1 MSDKNN
7 FPEGHMKKA
16 IILHSDVPP
25 NASEDELDCLRQA
38 DTIAEALRELGYDPV
53 LLPFVLDLNR
63 TIEAM
68 KTMQPEFVF
77 NLVETINGK
86 GSLIHFAPSLLDYL
100 NIPFTG
106 CGTDAMFLTSNK
118 PLTKEMM
125 QSAGIATP
133 PWISSRGV
141 YAGNAPSNTY
151 LLKASWEDASVGLDE
166 NSIFTLND
174 KTDVVA
180 LMADRKKYIGGP
192 CFAEAYIDGREFNMA
207 LIAGKSGVQAL
218 PPAEMQ
224 FIGYEPEKLKLLD
237 YNAKWVEGTFEYENT
252 ARTMDFS
259 SEDDALIADL
269 QDIAKRCWNLF
280 GLRGYA
286 RVDFRIDKNGKPWVL
301 EINANPCL
309 SLEAGFAFAVERA
322 GLKYSEAI
330 ALIIAD
336 ALR

>member
-1 MSDKNN
+1 
-7 FPEGHMKKA
+7 MKKA
-16 IILHSDVPP
+16 VILHSDVPP
-25 NASEDELDCLRQA
+25 NAGEDELDCLRQA
-38 DTIAEALRELGYDPV
+38 DTIAEALRKLGYDPV
-53 LLPFVLDLNR
+53 LLPFVLDLNQ
-63 TIEAM
+63 TIQALQ
-68 KTMQPEFVF
+68 TIQPEFVF

-86 GSLIHFAPSLLDYL
+86 GSLIHFAPSILDYL
-100 NIPFTG
+100 NIPYTG

-133 PWISSRGV
+133 AWISSRGISSGV
-141 YAGNAPSNTY
+141 APSSTY

-166 NSIFTLND
+166 NSIFQLTD
-174 KTDVVA
+174 TTDVIT
-180 LMADRKKYIGGP
+180 LINDRKKRIGSP

-207 LIAGKSGVQAL
+207 LIAGKSGVRAL

-224 FIGYEPEKLKLLD
+224 FIGFAPGKLKLLD

-259 SEDDALIADL
+259 PEDDQLISDL
-269 QDIAKRCWNLF
+269 QDIAQRCWNLF

-286 RVDFRIDKNGKPWVL
+286 RVDFRIDKNGQPWVL

-322 GLKYSEAI
+322 GLQYYEAI
-330 ALIIAD
+330 DLIVQD
-336 ALR
+336 ALRCS

>member
-1 MSDKNN
+1 
-7 FPEGHMKKA
+7 MKKA
-16 IILHSDVPP
+16 VILHSDVPP

-38 DTIAEALRELGYDPV
+38 DTIAAALRELGYDPV
-53 LLPFVLDLNR
+53 LMPFVLDLNQ
-63 TIEAM
+63 TIQALNAL
-68 KTMQPEFVF
+68 QPEFVF

-86 GSLIHFAPSLLDYL
+86 GSLIHFAPALLDYL
-100 NIPFTG
+100 NIPYTG
-106 CGTDAMFLTSNK
+106 CGTDAMFLASNK
-118 PLTKEMM
+118 PLTKEIM
-125 QSAGIATP
+125 QSAVISTP
-133 PWISSRGV
+133 AWISSTGV
-141 YAGNAPSNTY
+141 YSGVAPSSTY

-166 NSIFTLND
+166 NSIFQLTD
-174 KTDVVA
+174 TTDVVA
-180 LMADRKKYIGGP
+180 LMNARKKSIGVP

-224 FIGYEPEKLKLLD
+224 FIGYAPGKLKLLD
-237 YNAKWVEGTFEYENT
+237 YSAKWVEGTFEYENT
-252 ARTMDFS
+252 SRTMDFS
-259 SEDDALIADL
+259 PEDDQLISDL

-322 GLKYSEAI
+322 ALKYSEAI
-330 ALIIAD
+330 ELIVHD
-336 ALR
+336 ALKQIL